1 MEKRLKI
8 VILSGG
14 PSAEH
19 DFSLASGRGAAAG
32 FDPEKYEV
40 IGVLVDQHG
49 SWSTESGDLADA
61 DLFFST
67 LRGRYGEDG
76 ELQNFFEEK
85 KFPYIGS
92 GPLASA
98 LASNKFLTSKVLAD
112 HGFTVPF
119 SLLVS
124 REEWGAAP
132 MSVLLNIRNHIGYPI
147 VVKPNDQGSSLG
159 VNLAN
164 NDWELSAALNE
175 IFSLSRSAVIQ
186 YFVAGREI
194 VCGVADFGYPE
205 SAYPLW
211 PLEIIPLKGDRI
223 FHTQAKSFQD
233 NNWLIRGA
241 DFPAPIIET
250 IKKTALAVHRTLGCR
265 HFSMVDMIW
274 SQDKKVYVLEA
285 NTAPVMGEKSLFGQS
300 AAAYGKA
307 FDAMMAG
314 VAESGIRRGRNK

>member
-1 MEKRLKI
+1 MTKRLKI

-19 DFSLASGRGAAAG
+19 DFSLASGQGAAAG

-40 IGVLVDQHG
+40 IGVLIDREGH
-49 SWSTESGDLADA
+49 WSADWKDLADA

-85 KFPYIGS
+85 KVPYAGS
-92 GPLASA
+92 GPLTSA
-98 LASNKFLTSKVLAD
+98 LVSNKFLTLKTLAD

-119 SLLVS
+119 TLLVGK
-124 REEWGAAP
+124 EEWGAAP
-132 MSVLLNIRNHIGYPI
+132 TPVLLNIKNHIGYPI

-159 VNLAN
+159 VSLAN
-164 NDWELSAALNE
+164 NDWEFNVALNE
-175 IFSLSRSAVIQ
+175 IFHLSRSAIIQ
-186 YFVAGREI
+186 PFVAGQEV
-194 VCGVADFGYPE
+194 VCGVVDFGNSE

-211 PLEIIPLKGDRI
+211 PLEIIPLKGDKI
-223 FHTQAKSFQD
+223 FHTQAKNFQD

-241 DFPAPIIET
+241 TLPGPIVET
-250 IKKTALAVHRTLGCR
+250 IKKTALTVHKTLGCR

-274 SQDKKVYVLEA
+274 GQDKRLYVLET
-285 NTAPVMGEKSLFGQS
+285 NTAPVMGENSLFGHS

-307 FDAMMAG
+307 FDVMMEG
-314 VAESGIRRGRNK
+314 MTESARKK